1 MLNHKDEMCPQPF
14 FSRYA
19 KNMTFVTAKQLV
31 KLVQAVAENLDKTLP
46 DPLESNQPLS
56 WLRGS
61 LDQIKLQRVEHK
73 DNWDVQ
79 ECMLPN
85 KRKTNNSQ
93 AAVLSNVHES
103 CCGPVWMLDVHDNRH
118 QMQTCS
124 HAVIVCQSISAPC
137 AYGFEV
143 ACACDVQ
150 LMFTWRKQVDH
161 APYAAVTMSQST
173 FLTHHINNSVN
184 ATCYS
189 AAL

>member
-1 MLNHKDEMCPQPF
+1 MLGTKVTLTLYDVLNDHGRTYTFHAGCQLTTGKNKPADAVTLKQPVKALADMLNHKDEMCPQPF

-61 LDQIKLQRVEHK
+61 LDQIKLQRVKHK

-93 AAVLSNVHES
+93 AVVLSNVHES
-103 CCGPVWMLDVHDNRH
+103 C
-118 QMQTCS
+118 
-124 HAVIVCQSISAPC
+124 
-137 AYGFEV
+137 
-143 ACACDVQ
+143 
-150 LMFTWRKQVDH
+150 
-161 APYAAVTMSQST
+161 
-173 FLTHHINNSVN
+173 
-184 ATCYS
+184 
-189 AAL
+189 